1 MEYQQQQINTKLQN
15 HKKEEIVSY
24 FSRNEL
30 NFYTTSEK
38 RIVLQILLGK
48 KMRNECVIWIF
59 IYLFEKMLISAA
71 YLDTYEVYGV
81 FRTRSALQ
89 DICSNVLSRRPQFTP
104 FKPFKFWD
112 YLSNLTNQS
121 DLYFTLYND
130 LAQNCADGNAE
141 A

>member
-48 KMRNECVIWIF
+48 KWEMNVWFEYLF
-59 IYLFEKMLISAA
+59 IYSKK
-71 YLDTYEVYGV
+71 
-81 FRTRSALQ
+81 
-89 DICSNVLSRRPQFTP
+89 C
-104 FKPFKFWD
+104 
-112 YLSNLTNQS
+112 
-121 DLYFTLYND
+121 
-130 LAQNCADGNAE
+130 
-141 A
+141 